1 MTSAQPPQPP
11 QHSRHSCPA
20 HLSVLAFQLQ
30 CSWNAECRARGLRD
44 DLVRRDRSPPQ
55 RILCPEGAHTK
66 PRPRRAPAS
75 ANYASTPTRRRVY
88 TCSSRSRSAQ
98 TSCAL
103 HRPPS
108 SQSGEVGRLFGAR
121 YVLSAH
127 SCLRARPTLLPLYSA
142 SLPPVP
148 TSRPSPQDGSMFEA
162 VDGMN
167 DERAFIF
174 TCFGASTCHMHM
186 PTCTAVSQSSPHSYQ
201 RSTWST
207 YTRPV
212 LYECVAESQSQGGLG
227 ACTAHAH
234 MRMHAGIA

>member
-75 ANYASTPTRRRVY
+75 AKYATTPTRRRVY

-98 TSCAL
+98 TSCAR

-212 LYECVAESQSQGGLG
+212 LYECVADSQSQGGLG